1 MSFKSDDSEFKNK
14 EITKEKLARMIDHT
28 LLKPEATYIEIEN
41 LCKEAIQYNFFSVC
55 VNPIFVK
62 FAKEIVEGSV
72 VKIASV
78 VGFPL
83 GANETDVKAIEAER
97 VSQFGADEID
107 MVMNI
112 GWLKS
117 KDYKKVEKDIKK
129 VVDVVNPKIVKVII
143 EACLLENSEKITASK
158 ISVSAGAM
166 FVKTS
171 TGFSKGG
178 ATTEDVA
185 LIRSTVGKDI
195 GVKASGGIRNYE
207 TAIKMILA
215 GATRIGASKSVDIV
229 R

>member
-1 MSFKSDDSEFKNK
+1 MSFKPENI
-14 EITKEKLARMIDHT
+14 EIRKTELAKMIDHT
-28 LLKPEATYIEIEN
+28 LLKPEATYNEIEN

-62 FAKEIVEGSV
+62 FAKEILKGSV

-83 GANETDVKAIEAER
+83 GANETDIKAIEAER
-97 VSQFGADEID
+97 LSQSGADEID

-117 KDYKKVEKDIKK
+117 KDYKKVEKDIKN
-129 VVDVVNPKIVKVII
+129 VVDAVNPKIVKVII

-178 ATTEDVA
+178 ATVEDVA

-195 GVKASGGIRNYE
+195 GVKASGGIRDYE